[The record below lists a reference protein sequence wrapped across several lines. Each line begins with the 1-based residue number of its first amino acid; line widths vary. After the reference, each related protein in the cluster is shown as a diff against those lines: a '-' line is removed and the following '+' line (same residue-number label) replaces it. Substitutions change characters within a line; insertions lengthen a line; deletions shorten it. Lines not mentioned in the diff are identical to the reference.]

1 MGAPCYY
8 GEQCTSTLC
17 TWATEYGRYVC
28 AHNGSPPWWAVPGDV
43 VPAEDR
49 VPQIVDRQ
57 VTSHFEKEVKKQ
69 ADFEEAEFENFVQAF
84 EEFENPVW
92 DEYNE
97 QGVG

>member
-1 MGAPCYY
+1 M
-8 GEQCTSTLC
+8 
-17 TWATEYGRYVC
+17 C
-28 AHNGSPPWWAVPGDV
+28 ALTTNPLRGGQFQAV